1 MCIGSRSNTGH
12 DQANVC
18 LFLLAQF
25 LTIQDMYPICSR
37 VRINKTQQEWYKIKF
52 EKTVGVLPKPNCNID
67 NNDDIHMQKIIS
79 KINKQACATGFN
91 QTIKPTFKQT
101 IKQVLFLLKANTAV
115 VVQLF
120 HKLIRCVYL

>member
-1 MCIGSRSNTGH
+1 
-12 DQANVC
+12 
-18 LFLLAQF
+18 
-25 LTIQDMYPICSR
+25 
-37 VRINKTQQEWYKIKF
+37 
-52 EKTVGVLPKPNCNID
+52 
-67 NNDDIHMQKIIS
+67 MQKIIS
-79 KINKQACATGFN
+79 KINKQACANGFN